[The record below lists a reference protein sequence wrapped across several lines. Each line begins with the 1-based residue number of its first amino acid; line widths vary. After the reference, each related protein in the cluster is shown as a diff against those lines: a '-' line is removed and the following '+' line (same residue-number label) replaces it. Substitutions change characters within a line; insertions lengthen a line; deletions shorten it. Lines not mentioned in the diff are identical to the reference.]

1 MAEHLSPQVLERYRR
16 RTLPVADLPHA
27 DEHLAICAACRAQLG
42 ELEAV
47 SALAGFFRRDA
58 ESFIAHL
65 NYEQLEAYVQSRL
78 PAVEKQPLEEHL
90 RDCMPCQREVEDL
103 RAFAVEFDAQPIT
116 RLAPEAPQSLWQ
128 RLRVLP
134 RQIGFAPPTSLPA
147 WQWVG
152 AAAAIVL
159 LIAAITF
166 FVRRSKPDQN
176 IVVAPTPSPIV
187 TPPTPGTT
195 PLLAPSPALPNE
207 TLPPQV
213 DLALRNERLKV
224 PAEIAGLA
232 GRTGNL
238 MGGGSGEETIVLTAP
253 VATFVNTEKPTLRW
267 QPLAG
272 ATRYNVRVTTP
283 DFDKVA
289 EVEDLS
295 VTQWTLPSPLA
306 RGRRYSWQV
315 TAYRDGKEILSP
327 SASFQVLDK
336 TKAAAL
342 ASAQKNFGANHLAMG
357 VLYAEAGLLDDA
369 AREFQAE
376 MKTGPQSSQTGKA
389 RKLLQNLRAQ
399 KQSLTARPQPK

>member
-1 MAEHLSPQVLERYRR
+1 MAEHLSQQMLERYRR
-16 RTLPVADLPHA
+16 RTLSVTELPRA
-27 DEHLAICAACRAQLG
+27 DEHLATCAACRAQLG

-58 ESFIAHL
+58 ETFIAHL
-65 NYEQLEAYVQSRL
+65 DYEQLEAYVQGRL
-78 PAVEKQPLEEHL
+78 PAVEKQSVEQHL
-90 RDCMPCQREVEDL
+90 RDCTSCQRESEDL
-103 RAFAVEFDAQPIT
+103 RAFAVEFDARPIT

-128 RLRVLP
+128 RLMALP
-134 RQIGFAPPTSLPA
+134 RQINFALPA
-147 WQWVG
+147 WQWAG
-152 AAAAIVL
+152 ATAAIVL
-159 LIAAITF
+159 LIAVVTF
-166 FVRRSKPDQN
+166 FVRRSEPDQN
-176 IVVAPTPSPIV
+176 IVVVPTPSPIV
-187 TPPTPGTT
+187 TPPPTPGTT

-238 MGGGSGEETIVLTAP
+238 MGGGTSEETVVLTAP
-253 VATFVNTEKPTLRW
+253 AATFINTEKPTLRW

-272 ATRYNVRVTTP
+272 ATRYSVRVTNQ

-289 EVEDLS
+289 EAEDLS
-295 VTQWTLPSPLA
+295 ATQWTLPSPLA
-306 RGRRYSWQV
+306 RGQMYSWQI
-315 TAYRDGKEILSP
+315 TAHRDDKEILSP
-327 SASFQVLDK
+327 STNFQVLDK

-342 ASAQKNFGANHLAMG
+342 AAAQKNFGANHLVMG

-376 MKTGPQSSQTGKA
+376 MKAGPQSAKA

-399 KQSLTARPQPK
+399 RQSLTTRPQPK